1 VKRLSRQTYLSPFI
15 NSTDCVNATKD
26 DVKKEVSNKMTC
38 DNVESGRT
46 ELRDKPKHAAASVA
60 VAAESVDAPAG

>member
-1 VKRLSRQTYLSPFI
+1 MKRLSRQTYLSPFI

-38 DNVESGRT
+38 DHVESGRA

-60 VAAESVDAPAG
+60 VAAESVNAPAG